1 MNFSKK
7 IISMTLFGGAVLASG
22 SALAKPSNP
31 AEFRGY
37 SKCVDMAQQSSR
49 GLTTNRNYL
58 TSATDSE
65 RAYFI
70 NGSRWEDG
78 DRVRVRINCETSLS
92 GRTLFSQNID
102 RGQFRNSRGSV
113 TVEVAER

>member
-7 IISMTLFGGAVLASG
+7 IIGLTMLSGAVLASG
-22 SALAKPSNP
+22 SALAQPSSP

-37 SKCVDMAQQSSR
+37 SKCVDMAEQASR
-49 GLTTNRNYL
+49 GLTTSRNYL
-58 TSATDSE
+58 TSQTDSE

-70 NGSRWEDG
+70 NGTRWEQG
-78 DRVRVRINCETSLS
+78 DRVKVRINCETSLS

-102 RGQFRNSRGSV
+102 RGQFRDSRGSV
-113 TVEVAER
+113 TVEVAKR